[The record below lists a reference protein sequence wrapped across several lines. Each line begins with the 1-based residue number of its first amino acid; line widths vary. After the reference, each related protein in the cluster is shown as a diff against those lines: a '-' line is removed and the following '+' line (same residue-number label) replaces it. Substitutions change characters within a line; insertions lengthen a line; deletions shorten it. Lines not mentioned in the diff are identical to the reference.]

1 MITRKR
7 LRGISTNNRKTTT
20 YFMIII
26 GTLKSVVP
34 ILQAFIKMSTTHKIP
49 MHFINMTTDYCML
62 RRPEFM
68 QQMIQQRQLDLLL
81 QCAYMEHSRTLA
93 RDMEYIQSKFS

>member
-1 MITRKR
+1 MIT
-7 LRGISTNNRKTTT
+7 
-20 YFMIII
+20 I

-93 RDMEYIQSKFS
+93 RDMEYIQSNFFVRQTRHYLNFSLRH